1 MKFGIL
7 FDLLDHFSMISLEQW
22 RAAIGS
28 FASYKLFKTCTIMK
42 CKDDVSHAECIMCLI
57 VYATIVGM
65 LLIVSDN
72 EDHGQNPRK
81 YASHF
86 ACI

>member
-1 MKFGIL
+1 
-7 FDLLDHFSMISLEQW
+7 
-22 RAAIGS
+22 
-28 FASYKLFKTCTIMK
+28 MK

-86 ACI
+86 ACIWWNSETNYLTNYWENNQCYAVEIKTI